1 MFKFTRLYVDDIV
14 ASTSVR
20 CWKKLSSIFKL
31 PAPTLLLRGD
41 ELRITDDSGRATS
54 FDILV
59 GGTIK
64 GTTTTTTFDLAPLHL
79 EPGFHNVTVI
89 AKADGCIDS
98 PESKAVSYEGDE
110 LAGTWIINASA
121 WTKTSTPEITRCNFL
136 PQYGGAT
143 MYGIEN
149 GEIVECKLYT
159 FDIYGTSN
167 TSTYYYYM
175 YDTTTY
181 PRHYNA
187 GWINS
192 TGRTSMTARYK
203 IDSAA
208 ETEQITYYAD
218 SERGRLLNTIKINC
232 TANQVSSG
240 SGKTLLKWLKAN
252 ATKIA

>member
-14 ASTSVR
+14 TSTSVR

-31 PAPTLLLRGD
+31 PAPTLLLIGD
-41 ELRITDDSGRATS
+41 ELRITDGSGRATS

-59 GGTIK
+59 GGVIK
-64 GTTTTTTFDLAPLHL
+64 GTTTKTPFDLATLNL
-79 EPGFHNVTVI
+79 EPGVHTVTVV

-110 LAGTWIINASA
+110 LAGTWVINASP
-121 WTKTSTPEITRCNFL
+121 WTKTSTAEITRCNFL

-149 GEIVECKLYT
+149 GEIVECTLYT
-159 FDIYGTSN
+159 FDIYGINS
-167 TSTYYYYM
+167 TSTNYYYM
-175 YDTTTY
+175 YDTTSSY
-181 PRHYNA
+181 PRHYNS

-192 TGRTSMTARYK
+192 SGVTSITARYK
-203 IDSAA
+203 INSATAA
-208 ETEQITYYAD
+208 ETLSYNAD

-232 TANQVSSG
+232 TINKVDSS
-240 SGKTLLKWLKAN
+240 KTLLTWLKAN
-252 ATKIA
+252 ATKIAE